1 MSPGTASERRTHA
14 WSDTA
19 IAELLDV
26 VRCPVCAA
34 GIVDAQRC
42 PACGAD
48 FSGTVGSDLW
58 LASRNAAD
66 ALRARQAL
74 LEKVPLTPVPVS
86 AARAADP
93 APQTP
98 GHHATADG
106 PGDVDVAHPGAGAA
120 RASATVQS
128 VLAVAGAALVA
139 VAAVVF
145 TFFNPDLADP
155 WPRAAI
161 IATIA
166 AAFLAGSA
174 LLARRRLR
182 FSAEAIGTLG
192 VVFVALTVTAAL
204 PLLPPDANGWVFT
217 ALATLVAGGAL
228 TALGPRAG
236 IRVWLW
242 IGMLSLAF
250 VPLLLALG
258 ALSALATTAGCLA
271 AAAAAS
277 ALVTLAG
284 RVVTGFGRPLR
295 AERTALTVA
304 QFGFAAAALVAV
316 WGTDAA
322 TAVPTAY
329 LVSATMVSIAAIA
342 VASAHHPAG
351 RLWSGVAGAAIVG
364 ATSVLPLEMPPLGI
378 ATWFAAFPVAA
389 GVGLVAVGAL
399 TPLHRMV
406 ARGALFIGAVTVV
419 AIIAAIPTL
428 TAFLSL
434 AGALLSPTADRMF
447 VLPGGAVGLTAGL
460 AALALSLASFAG
472 LTRNREPIDAA
483 EVAASTPEHGFG
495 AHAVH
500 SGRAAH
506 APDAPD
512 APRTPVVSG
521 SAVAGR
527 VGASPD
533 GTTLTAEPD
542 GERMPQPLGTR
553 WLGFLG
559 AWYAVLAFLTV
570 LSLPGLEA
578 WTRVVVGLVAAV
590 TAGAIVATRMRGA
603 SAAVRMPLVA
613 GAHAAVVFAAVL
625 SWRDSALAV
634 NLTLWAGAAVVASI
648 GVLALTVPRAG
659 RFVHVGAGFAY
670 ALVVLA
676 TALGRAG
683 ADALVVVCLT
693 TCAAGIVAI
702 AVTFAR
708 RVPSREWYAVLVV
721 TAVPFAIGVLQV
733 VFERSGW
740 TALSTAVI
748 FGLAL
753 TLVTTTRRGLGLVV
767 RTLAAATLVPAI
779 AVVVVCLGAQLLPM
793 SGSPIVLPM
802 IAAVVAGVLASADLI
817 ADSLER
823 RLPHAQAAA
832 AGRAVEASALLTA
845 AIAVALALVRTSAGL
860 PTTLLVLVILG
871 TGFAATAL
879 VAPRRYAWPLAGAA
893 FTGALWSAW
902 GIAGVTGLEPYLL
915 PPALGAA
922 VVGVVLTARGRRAI
936 GLYTVGL
943 AVAVVPVLFAL
954 ALSGTTLAGTVL
966 SGRDAAILTASVDP
980 GFPVRALAFIA
991 AAWALGAASVV
1002 VTRASRPRIR
1012 RLRVLRTPTL
1022 AVAIVAATAA
1032 AVQGLRWGAGLDP
1045 APTDPVIVAALA
1057 FGLVGG
1063 GAAASAAR
1071 SLHRLARTG
1080 SRLAGTRW
1088 LGGPAVAILGV
1099 ATWPAI
1105 ERDWFVIWTM
1115 WALLLGLLTLM
1126 LAVAARGLRGPTGL
1140 PPVWFLFAVS
1150 FVTAVVAW
1158 SPRDLRVEW
1167 FSLPLGLFLL
1177 AAGALAVRR
1186 PAADPPFRD
1195 LGAWPAGWTGSWPL
1209 LGPGL
1214 VTMLSASVAATYT
1227 DPRTWRAILVMAIAL
1242 VAILVG
1248 ATQRLAA
1255 PFVIGIVVLPIE
1267 NVLAFMVQIGRGIEA
1282 MPWWITLSVVGAVLL
1297 IIAVGYER
1305 RAGDGTGL
1313 SARLRDL
1320 V

>member
-1 MSPGTASERRTHA
+1 MSAATASARRTHP
-14 WSDTA
+14 WSDAA

-34 GIVDAQRC
+34 GTVADQRC

-48 FSGTVGSDLW
+48 FAGTIGRDLW

-74 LEKVPLTPVPVS
+74 LAQVPLIPL
-86 AARAADP
+86 AAPAAVQAAGPGTAPQPAAPAAAP
-93 APQTP
+93 APDP
-98 GHHATADG
+98 GEVH
-106 PGDVDVAHPGAGAA
+106 AGAA

-161 IATIA
+161 IGTIA
-166 AAFLAGSA
+166 AAFLGGSA

-182 FSAEAIGTLG
+182 FSAEAIGSLG
-192 VVFVALTVTAAL
+192 VVFLALTITAAL
-204 PLLPPDANGWVFT
+204 PLLPAGSNGWVLA
-217 ALATLVAGGAL
+217 ALTTLIAGGAL
-228 TALGPRAG
+228 ATLGPRAG
-236 IRVWLW
+236 IRAWLW
-242 IGMLSLAF
+242 TGLLALAF

-258 ALSALATTAGCLA
+258 EGSALATAAGCVA
-271 AAAAAS
+271 SAAAS
-277 ALVTLAG
+277 GALVAFAG
-284 RVVTGFGRPLR
+284 RGSAGFGGPLR

-304 QFGFAAAALVAV
+304 QFGFAVAALITV
-316 WGTDAA
+316 WATDAA
-322 TAVPTAY
+322 TAVPAAY
-329 LVSATMVSIAAIA
+329 LASATLVSIAAIA
-342 VASAHHPAG
+342 VASAQHPAG

-364 ATSVLPLEMPPLGI
+364 ATTVLPIAMPPLGVG
-378 ATWFAAFPVAA
+378 TWFAAFPVAA
-389 GVGLVAVGAL
+389 GVGLVAVGAAA
-399 TPLHRMV
+399 PLQRAV
-406 ARGALFIGAVTVV
+406 ARGALFIGAVAVV
-419 AIIAAIPTL
+419 AVIAAIPTL

-434 AGALLSPTADRMF
+434 AGALASPSTDRMF
-447 VLPGGAVGLTAGL
+447 LLPGNAIGLTAGL
-460 AALALSLASFAG
+460 AALALSLASFAA
-472 LTRNREPIDAA
+472 LTGSRHHGFSGVP
-483 EVAASTPEHGFG
+483 EVAASVVPLGSDAHGARTGGDEDAAAFE
-495 AHAVH
+495 AT
-500 SGRAAH
+500 SRA
-506 APDAPD
+506 
-512 APRTPVVSG
+512 G
-521 SAVAGR
+521 
-527 VGASPD
+527 
-533 GTTLTAEPD
+533 

-570 LSLPGLEA
+570 LSLPGLEVWA
-578 WTRVVVGLVAAV
+578 RVALGLVAAV
-590 TAGAIVATRMRGA
+590 AAGAVVTTVLRGA
-603 SAAVRMPLVA
+603 SAARRMPLVA

-625 SWRDSALAV
+625 SWREDDLSI
-634 NLTLWAGAAVVASI
+634 WAGAAVVASI
-648 GVLALTVPRAG
+648 GVLALTVPRAA
-659 RFVHVGAGFAY
+659 RFLHLGVGFAY

-683 ADALVVVCLT
+683 ADPLVVVCLT
-693 TCAAGIVAI
+693 TCAAGAVAI

-721 TAVPFAIGVLQV
+721 TAVPFAIGVVQV

-753 TLVTTTRRGLGLVV
+753 TLVTTTREGLGVVV
-767 RTLAAATLVPAI
+767 RTLAAATLVPAV
-779 AVVVVCLGAQLLPM
+779 AVVAVCLGAQLLPM
-793 SGSPIVLPM
+793 SGSPVVLPV
-802 IAAVVAGVLASADLI
+802 IAAIVAGVLASGDLI
-817 ADSLER
+817 GDALGR
-823 RLPHAQAAA
+823 RLPQAQARA
-832 AGRAVEASALLTA
+832 AGLAVEASALLTA
-845 AIAVALALVRTSAGL
+845 AIAVGLSLVRTSAGL

-871 TGFAATAL
+871 VGFAVTAL
-879 VAPRRYAWPLAGAA
+879 TAPRRYAWPLAGAA

-922 VVGVVLTARGRRAI
+922 VVGVVLTTRGRRAV
-936 GLYTVGL
+936 GLYTAGL
-943 AVAVVPVLFAL
+943 AIAVVPVLI
-954 ALSGTTLAGTVL
+954 ALSSDGT
-966 SGRDAAILTASVDP
+966 DAAIPALSVHAE
-980 GFPVRALAFIA
+980 FPARAYALVA
-991 AAWALGAASVV
+991 AAWALVAASVI
-1002 VTRASRPRIR
+1002 VTRASAPRVR
-1012 RLRVLRTPTL
+1012 RLRALRTPTR

-1032 AVQGLRWGAGLDP
+1032 AVQGVRWSTGLDA
-1045 APTDPVIVAALA
+1045 APTDPVVVAALL
-1057 FGLVGG
+1057 FGLIGG

-1071 SLHRLARTG
+1071 GLRRGAPEESP
-1080 SRLAGTRW
+1080 LAGTRW
-1088 LGGPAVAILGV
+1088 LGAPAVLILGI

-1115 WALLLGLLTLM
+1115 WALLLGFLTLM
-1126 LAVAARGLRGPTGL
+1126 VAVAARGLRGPTGL

-1167 FSLPLGLFLL
+1167 FSLPLGAFLL
-1177 AAGALAVRR
+1177 AAGALALRR
-1186 PAADPPFRD
+1186 RTPAAPAGTSAAPLRRLD
-1195 LGAWPAGWTGSWPL
+1195 AWPAGWTGSWPL
-1209 LGPGL
+1209 LAPGL

-1255 PFVIGIVVLPIE
+1255 PFLIGIVVLPIE
-1267 NVLAFMVQIGRGIEA
+1267 NLLAFMVQIGRGIEA

-1313 SARLRDL
+1313 AARLRDL
-1320 V
+1320 A